1 MNAELILSTS
11 NCLVIY
17 QKKNYLIFIKT
28 LTSLFPYFEVSA
40 FLQFYLIL
48 DAGVLAVTFKQKSLE
63 SLVLKNLVQLT
74 PKGLG
79 NVKSSSLHTLNLK
92 GCTLMTSRGKYSSTS
107 YVAPGLKN
115 LDFGSYTATH

>member
-1 MNAELILSTS
+1 M
-11 NCLVIY
+11 
-17 QKKNYLIFIKT
+17 
-28 LTSLFPYFEVSA
+28 
-40 FLQFYLIL
+40 
-48 DAGVLAVTFKQKSLE
+48 TFKQKSLE